1 MCVCVSVYVWVCV
14 LLLGDWLLG
23 ARCFPIKPVTG
34 VCRPPSMKNTETER
48 VEEGWCRLLGQTVI
62 MIQWCL
68 DGVAHSMQADITS
81 PLLILN
87 MDIWLSVCVCVCFG
101 HISVQHW
108 TSLDIMTPVRT
119 KHSYS
124 IIFKGV
130 WVYQNVRLPCRWNHH
145 VFSEVLV
152 LSSHVSHVSSLVLS
166 AWFCQCTKPWF
177 YSELLPDLP
186 SCGFES
192 TRMVQTNLK
201 FCLCRLK

>member
-1 MCVCVSVYVWVCV
+1 MLSNQTCYW
-14 LLLGDWLLG
+14 
-23 ARCFPIKPVTG
+23 G
-34 VCRPPSMKNTETER
+34 VPTPLYEKETER

-62 MIQWCL
+62 RIQWCL
-68 DGVAHSMQADITS
+68 DSVAHSMQADITS

-87 MDIWLSVCVCVCFG
+87 MDTWLSVRVGVCVCFG
-101 HISVQHW
+101 H
-108 TSLDIMTPVRT
+108 TSLDIVTPVRT

-152 LSSHVSHVSSLVLS
+152 SSSHVSHVSSLVLF
-166 AWFCQCTKPWF
+166 ACFCQCTKPWF

-186 SCGFES
+186 SCGSES

-201 FCLCRLK
+201 LCLCRLK